1 MERGYAATSPR
12 MITAKAKVHLAAV
25 NYHFDSKD
33 ALIRE
38 VFERRLGP
46 LNSARI
52 AHLDGFE
59 SGARGRPLTTGR
71 IMEAIVTPAL
81 QVNKDP
87 LGAGAAAAG
96 RAQARSVAAQDRQC
110 FRPQGCLKTIHG
122 FAILGARK

>member
-46 LNSARI
+46 LHPHASLI
-52 AHLDGFE
+52 
-59 SGARGRPLTTGR
+59 S
-71 IMEAIVTPAL
+71 IVLNPTL
-81 QVNKDP
+81 
-87 LGAGAAAAG
+87 AAG
-96 RAQARSVAAQDRQC
+96 RSPPRRSWKRSQACVAVQDRQH